1 VEREAQLAVVD
12 DAELGHGRIICKGER
27 HPFPSLLVG
36 FLSSIQYRIEV
47 GVEVD
52 GVQFRIKKEFR
63 IVEPHTVRKEERIPQ
78 TKKVEIDAIV

>member
-1 VEREAQLAVVD
+1 M
-12 DAELGHGRIICKGER
+12 
-27 HPFPSLLVG
+27 
-36 FLSSIQYRIEV
+36 EV

-78 TKKVEIDAIV
+78 TKKVEIDAMV

>member
-1 VEREAQLAVVD
+1 M
-12 DAELGHGRIICKGER
+12 
-27 HPFPSLLVG
+27 
-36 FLSSIQYRIEV
+36 EV

-63 IVEPHTVRKEERIPQ
+63 IVEPHTVRKQERIPQ

>member
-1 VEREAQLAVVD
+1 M
-12 DAELGHGRIICKGER
+12 
-27 HPFPSLLVG
+27 
-36 FLSSIQYRIEV
+36 EV